1 MFAFVDIH
9 FNNTSN
15 QKEFFRNLAFEVIDN
30 ELFINLVKPNAK
42 EQEKQVA
49 PQKQKSPM
57 IFSLYENWEMN
68 VEILL

>member
-42 EQEKQVA
+42 EQEK
-49 PQKQKSPM
+49 
-57 IFSLYENWEMN
+57 
-68 VEILL
+68 